1 MNLKFIHAFSWNTAS
16 TFIYKISLLSHQ
28 IALYSVVSPTLYGI
42 QSSLF
47 AIIYVTIALTNFG
60 FNESLL
66 AFFTKFTKNKAQ
78 FHSIKKQL
86 ILHACMLLITT
97 TILYNLFSY
106 NISGFLH
113 NLTSYCNKNI
123 IFMVCF
129 IYYIEALKKA
139 LIAIMH
145 LHFANKQ
152 IAFGQLAMLTTY
164 LTCLWATFYITRQI
178 DLFSIFFWMLITCSL
193 ELIYF
198 CYLVYNFYQSLPD
211 QNQNHAK
218 TNNLSLIIL
227 VKERFYNYI
236 NQLTDTIY
244 SPNCITLLLAAFL
257 GFPKVATIKLFTNA
271 ITLLYTCISTTM
283 HTTSGAFFASINNK
297 SLKIIRKAFKS
308 ITHTYLYLIAAFT
321 ILLIISLISYWYIQA
336 ITTHI
341 AFYIILFFIITML
354 EQINI
359 TYKQLC
365 IAKGKTYKIA
375 QFNMLEITSIIFSFA
390 LLQSNPFLFIF
401 SLIIIKILFIISLA
415 IFLKKQWNISL

>member
-1 MNLKFIHAFSWNTAS
+1 MNLKFIQAFSWSTAS
-16 TFIYKISLLSHQ
+16 TLLYKISLLSHQ
-28 IALYSVVSPTLYGI
+28 IALYSVITPTLYGI
-42 QSSLF
+42 QNSLF

-78 FHSIKKQL
+78 FRSIKTQL
-86 ILHACMLLITT
+86 ILHTFMVCFTT
-97 TILYNLFSY
+97 IILYNVFSY

-123 IFMVCF
+123 IFMVCS
-129 IYYIEALKKA
+129 IYCIEALKKS

-164 LTCLWATFYITRQI
+164 LTCLWTTFYLTKQI
-178 DLFSIFFWMLITCSL
+178 DLFSIFFWMLITCCL

-198 CYLVYNFYQSLPD
+198 CYLVYDFYQSLPE
-211 QNQNHAK
+211 QNESNTK
-218 TNNLSLIIL
+218 TNNVAITI
-227 VKERFYNYI
+227 VIKERFYNYI

-244 SPNCITLLLAAFL
+244 SPNCITLLLASFL

-308 ITHTYLYLIAAFT
+308 ITHTYFYLIATFT
-321 ILLIISLISYWYIQA
+321 LLLIISLINYWYIQA
-336 ITTHI
+336 ITINI

-365 IAKGKTYKIA
+365 IAKGKTYKIT
-375 QFNMLEITSIIFSFA
+375 QFNILEIISIFFSF
-390 LLQSNPFLFIF
+390 LLFQSNQFLFIF
-401 SLIIIKILFIISLA
+401 SLIIIKILFIIFLA